1 VNLPQVPRKPWTA
14 TRSILATYAVEF
26 DAFYAAYYKEY
37 QHLHLG
43 FRNSPKGVLEE
54 IVVHMAILEVAPHD
68 FSTNELLAIAIE
80 ARSETH
86 EERR

>member
-1 VNLPQVPRKPWTA
+1 VNLPQVPRKPWAA

-26 DAFYAAYYKEY
+26 DAFYAAYYKKY

-54 IVVHMAILEVAPHD
+54 IVVHMAVLEVSPHD
-68 FSTNELLAIAIE
+68 FPAKDLLTIALE
-80 ARSETH
+80 ARAETH